1 MLPVCPR
8 PAAAPGRVRGP
19 GIRGT
24 RNPARARIS
33 GAMTEVIGST
43 LSRSRTVCQNRGAG
57 ESVET
62 PDHLRTT
69 VEPPYPPVRARRHHF
84 KKLTRSGV
92 REQKMSDSVGQYLNE
107 IGMVPLLNAQEERE
121 LSKLI
126 EAGFAARARKEEGET
141 GRELDRTIRTA
152 EKAKDRFIRSNLR
165 LVVSV
170 ARRYPLPPGMELL
183 DLIQEGN
190 LGLEHAVD
198 KFDWRKGFK
207 FSTYATWWIRQ
218 AITRGIANT
227 GRTIRLPVHAGDT
240 LARLQKARSRLEL
253 KFGRPATLAEL
264 AIEVDMP
271 EDKVS
276 EALRFAAEPLSLSE
290 PLREDGDAE
299 LGDVVEDR
307 NAEDP
312 EEAAAVARLPDEIT
326 KLLGP
331 LDEREREI
339 LKLRF
344 GLDRG
349 EPRTLEEVGEHFNLT
364 RERIR
369 QIEARAMS
377 KLRHPSSDTGARD
390 LLGV

>member
-1 MLPVCPR
+1 M
-8 PAAAPGRVRGP
+8 AKERVDRDEEDLVRLYLTDIGQYP
-19 GIRGT
+19 LLTKEG
-24 RNPARARIS
+24 
-33 GAMTEVIGST
+33 EVELAKKIEEGLKAEEKTKANS
-43 LSRSRTVCQNRGAG
+43 A
-57 ESVET
+57 
-62 PDHLRTT
+62 
-69 VEPPYPPVRARRHHF
+69 
-84 KKLTRSGV
+84 KLTPT
-92 REQKMSDSVGQYLNE
+92 E
-107 IGMVPLLNAQEERE
+107 IRKLKVIIRRGSKAERT
-121 LSKLI
+121 
-126 EAGFAARARKEEGET
+126 FVQ
-141 GRELDRTIRTA
+141 
-152 EKAKDRFIRSNLR
+152 SNLR
-165 LVVSV
+165 LVVSI
-170 ARRYPLPPGMELL
+170 AKKYQASGLPLL

-190 LGLEHAVD
+190 LGLMHAVE

-240 LARLQKARSRLEL
+240 LARLQKARSRLEI
-253 KFGRPATLAEL
+253 KFGRQATLAEL
-264 AIEVDMP
+264 SAEVEMP
-271 EDKVS
+271 EDKVT

-307 NAEDP
+307 SAESPFETAATALLP
-312 EEAAAVARLPDEIT
+312 EEISRL
-326 KLLGP
+326 LAP

-349 EPRTLEEVGEHFNLT
+349 EPRTLEEVGEHFDLT

-390 LLGV
+390 LLAV

>member
-1 MLPVCPR
+1 MTNN
-8 PAAAPGRVRGP
+8 RVERD
-19 GIRGT
+19 
-24 RNPARARIS
+24 
-33 GAMTEVIGST
+33 EED
-43 LSRSRTVCQNRGAG
+43 L
-57 ESVET
+57 
-62 PDHLRTT
+62 
-69 VEPPYPPVRARRHHF
+69 VRLY
-84 KKLTRSGV
+84 LT
-92 REQKMSDSVGQYLNE
+92 DIGQYE
-107 IGMVPLLNAQEERE
+107 LLDKEDEVRLAKRIEDGVAAREALDKNAGKDLTPAKRRE
-121 LSKLI
+121 LRRALI
-126 EAGFAARARKEEGET
+126 KGERATSEFT
-141 GRELDRTIRTA
+141 N
-152 EKAKDRFIRSNLR
+152 SNLR
-165 LVVSV
+165 LVVSI
-170 ARRYPLPPGMELL
+170 AKKYQASGLPLL

-190 LGLEHAVD
+190 LGLMHAVE

-240 LARLQKARSRLEL
+240 LARLTKAKSRLEI
-253 KFGRPATLAEL
+253 KYGRAATLTEL
-264 AIEVDMP
+264 AAEVEME
-271 EDKVS
+271 EDKVT

-307 NAEDP
+307 GAQSPFESAATSLLP
-312 EEAAAVARLPDEIT
+312 EEISRL
-326 KLLGP
+326 LAP
-331 LDEREREI
+331 LDDREREI

-349 EPRTLEEVGEHFNLT
+349 EPRTLEEVGDYFNLT

-390 LLGV
+390 LLAV

>member
-1 MLPVCPR
+1 MVVDAR
-8 PAAAPGRVRGP
+8 FRRGSRVAKDRVD
-19 GIRGT
+19 RD
-24 RNPARARIS
+24 
-33 GAMTEVIGST
+33 EED
-43 LSRSRTVCQNRGAG
+43 L
-57 ESVET
+57 
-62 PDHLRTT
+62 
-69 VEPPYPPVRARRHHF
+69 VRLY
-84 KKLTRSGV
+84 LT
-92 REQKMSDSVGQYLNE
+92 DIGQYA
-107 IGMVPLLNAQEERE
+107 LLTKDDEVRLA
-121 LSKLI
+121 KAI
-126 EAGFAARARKEEGET
+126 EAGKEAVAEMAKIKTPTATKRRELRKAIREGEV
-141 GRELDRTIRTA
+141 A
-152 EKAKDRFIRSNLR
+152 ERAFVQSNLR
-165 LVVSV
+165 LVVSI
-170 ARRYPLPPGMELL
+170 AKKYQASGLPLL

-190 LGLEHAVD
+190 LGLMHAVE

-253 KFGRPATLAEL
+253 KFGRTATLAEL
-264 AIEVDMP
+264 AKEVEMP
-271 EDKVS
+271 EDKVT

-307 NAEDP
+307 SAESPFETAATALLP
-312 EEAAAVARLPDEIT
+312 EEIQRL
-326 KLLGP
+326 LAP

-339 LKLRF
+339 LRLRF
-344 GLDRG
+344 GLGGSG
-349 EPRTLEEVGEHFNLT
+349 EGRTLEEVGEHFNLT

-390 LLGV
+390 LLSV

>member
-1 MLPVCPR
+1 M
-8 PAAAPGRVRGP
+8 
-19 GIRGT
+19 
-24 RNPARARIS
+24 
-33 GAMTEVIGST
+33 
-43 LSRSRTVCQNRGAG
+43 
-57 ESVET
+57 
-62 PDHLRTT
+62 
-69 VEPPYPPVRARRHHF
+69 
-84 KKLTRSGV
+84 
-92 REQKMSDSVGQYLNE
+92 
-107 IGMVPLLNAQEERE
+107 
-121 LSKLI
+121 
-126 EAGFAARARKEEGET
+126 
-141 GRELDRTIRTA
+141 
-152 EKAKDRFIRSNLR
+152 AKDRVDRDDEDLVRLYLSDIGQYALLTKDDEVRLAKAIESGKEAITALDAGGKEVTPAKKRELRRLARQGEEAERQFVQSNLR
-165 LVVSV
+165 LVVSI
-170 ARRYPLPPGMELL
+170 AKKYQASGLPLL

-190 LGLEHAVD
+190 LGLMHAVE

-253 KFGRPATLAEL
+253 KYGRPATLAEL
-264 AIEVDMP
+264 AKEVEMP
-271 EDKVS
+271 EDKVT

-307 NAEDP
+307 SAESPFEVAATALLP
-312 EEAAAVARLPDEIT
+312 EEISRL
-326 KLLGP
+326 LAP

-390 LLGV
+390 LLAV

>member
-1 MLPVCPR
+1 MAR
-8 PAAAPGRVRGP
+8 ERVERD
-19 GIRGT
+19 
-24 RNPARARIS
+24 
-33 GAMTEVIGST
+33 EED
-43 LSRSRTVCQNRGAG
+43 L
-57 ESVET
+57 
-62 PDHLRTT
+62 
-69 VEPPYPPVRARRHHF
+69 VRLY
-84 KKLTRSGV
+84 LT
-92 REQKMSDSVGQYLNE
+92 DIGQYT
-107 IGMVPLLNAQEERE
+107 LLTKDDEVELAQKIEVG
-121 LSKLI
+121 I
-126 EAGFAARARKEEGET
+126 EAREDLAAGKSLSSRRRVELRRLVAEGEA
-141 GRELDRTIRTA
+141 A
-152 EKAKDRFIRSNLR
+152 ERQFVQSNLR
-165 LVVSV
+165 LVVSI
-170 ARRYPLPPGMELL
+170 AKKYQASGLPLL
-183 DLIQEGN
+183 DLVQEGN
-190 LGLEHAVD
+190 LGLMHAVE

-240 LARLQKARSRLEL
+240 LTRLQKARARLEL
-253 KFGRPATLAEL
+253 RYGRPATLSEL
-264 AIEVDMP
+264 AEEVEMP
-271 EDKVS
+271 EQKVT

-307 NAEDP
+307 SAESPFEVAATALLP
-312 EEAAAVARLPDEIT
+312 EEIKRL
-326 KLLGP
+326 LSP

-339 LKLRF
+339 LTLRY

-390 LLGV
+390 LLAV

>member
-1 MLPVCPR
+1 VPKIFQGVTL
-8 PAAAPGRVRGP
+8 AKERVERD
-19 GIRGT
+19 
-24 RNPARARIS
+24 
-33 GAMTEVIGST
+33 EED
-43 LSRSRTVCQNRGAG
+43 L
-57 ESVET
+57 
-62 PDHLRTT
+62 
-69 VEPPYPPVRARRHHF
+69 VRLY
-84 KKLTRSGV
+84 LT
-92 REQKMSDSVGQYLNE
+92 DIGQY
-107 IGMVPLLNAQEERE
+107 PLLTKDDEVRLAQA
-121 LSKLI
+121 I
-126 EAGFAARARKEEGET
+126 ET
-141 GRELDRTIRTA
+141 GREA
-152 EKAKDRFIRSNLR
+152 ETSLSGKPKDLTPAKRRELKRKLLAGERAQQTFVQSNLR
-165 LVVSV
+165 LVVSI
-170 ARRYPLPPGMELL
+170 AKKYQASGLPLL

-190 LGLEHAVD
+190 LGLMHAVE

-240 LARLQKARSRLEL
+240 LARVQKAQARLEL
-253 KFGRPATLAEL
+253 KLGRPATLAEL
-264 AIEVDMP
+264 GAEVEMP
-271 EDKVS
+271 EDKLI
-276 EALRFAAEPLSLSE
+276 EALRFRAEPLSLSE

-307 NAEDP
+307 SAESP
-312 EEAAAVARLPDEIT
+312 FEMAATALLPIEINRL
-326 KLLGP
+326 LAP

-339 LKLRF
+339 LRLRF

-390 LLGV
+390 LLTV

>member
-1 MLPVCPR
+1 M
-8 PAAAPGRVRGP
+8 AKERVERD
-19 GIRGT
+19 
-24 RNPARARIS
+24 
-33 GAMTEVIGST
+33 EED
-43 LSRSRTVCQNRGAG
+43 L
-57 ESVET
+57 
-62 PDHLRTT
+62 
-69 VEPPYPPVRARRHHF
+69 VRLY
-84 KKLTRSGV
+84 LT
-92 REQKMSDSVGQYLNE
+92 DIGQY
-107 IGMVPLLNAQEERE
+107 PLLTKEGEVRLAQQ
-121 LSKLI
+121 I
-126 EAGFAARARKEEGET
+126 EKGSAARQ
-141 GRELDRTIRTA
+141 ELDRAGDNLTPAKRREMRRNLRRGDEAVRT
-152 EKAKDRFIRSNLR
+152 FVQSNLR
-165 LVVSV
+165 LVVSI
-170 ARRYPLPPGMELL
+170 AKKYQASGLPLL

-190 LGLEHAVD
+190 LGLMHAVE

-253 KFGRPATLAEL
+253 RFGRPATLAEL
-264 AIEVDMP
+264 AVEVEMT
-271 EDKVS
+271 EDKAT

-307 NAEDP
+307 SAESPFEVAATALLP
-312 EEAAAVARLPDEIT
+312 EEISRL
-326 KLLGP
+326 LAP
-331 LDEREREI
+331 LDNREREI

-349 EPRTLEEVGEHFNLT
+349 EPRTLEEVGDHFELT

-390 LLGV
+390 LLAV

>member
-1 MLPVCPR
+1 MAKERIERDEEDL
-8 PAAAPGRVRGP
+8 VR
-19 GIRGT
+19 
-24 RNPARARIS
+24 
-33 GAMTEVIGST
+33 
-43 LSRSRTVCQNRGAG
+43 L
-57 ESVET
+57 
-62 PDHLRTT
+62 
-69 VEPPYPPVRARRHHF
+69 Y
-84 KKLTRSGV
+84 LT
-92 REQKMSDSVGQYLNE
+92 DIGQY
-107 IGMVPLLNAQEERE
+107 PLLTKDDEVRLAQAIEVGNEAREEFEAANKSDLSVAKKRE
-121 LSKLI
+121 LRKAMQ
-126 EAGFAARARKEEGET
+126 AGADAQ
-141 GRELDRTIRTA
+141 RT
-152 EKAKDRFIRSNLR
+152 FVQSNLR
-165 LVVSV
+165 LVVSI
-170 ARRYPLPPGMELL
+170 AKKYQASGLPLL

-190 LGLEHAVD
+190 LGLMHAVE

-240 LARLQKARSRLEL
+240 LARLQKARARLEL
-253 KFGRPATLAEL
+253 KLGRPATLSEL
-264 AIEVDMP
+264 AAEVEM
-271 EDKVS
+271 EESKVT

-307 NAEDP
+307 SAESPFEVAATSLLP
-312 EEAAAVARLPDEIT
+312 EEINRL
-326 KLLGP
+326 LAP

-339 LKLRF
+339 LRLRF

-349 EPRTLEEVGEHFNLT
+349 EPRTLEEVGEYFNLT

-390 LLGV
+390 LLTV

>member
-1 MLPVCPR
+1 L
-8 PAAAPGRVRGP
+8 AKERVERD
-19 GIRGT
+19 
-24 RNPARARIS
+24 
-33 GAMTEVIGST
+33 EED
-43 LSRSRTVCQNRGAG
+43 L
-57 ESVET
+57 
-62 PDHLRTT
+62 
-69 VEPPYPPVRARRHHF
+69 VRLY
-84 KKLTRSGV
+84 LT
-92 REQKMSDSVGQYLNE
+92 DIGQY
-107 IGMVPLLNAQEERE
+107 PLLTKDDEVRLAQAIEARWEAEKELDAKGIAPTRRRE
-121 LSKLI
+121 LN
-126 EAGFAARARKEEGET
+126 
-141 GRELDRTIRTA
+141 RTIREGERAQRT
-152 EKAKDRFIRSNLR
+152 FVQSNLR
-165 LVVSV
+165 LVVSI
-170 ARRYPLPPGMELL
+170 AKKYQASGLPLL

-190 LGLEHAVD
+190 LGLMHAVE

-240 LARLQKARSRLEL
+240 LARVQKAQARLEL
-253 KFGRPATLAEL
+253 KLGRPATLTELGAEVEL
-264 AIEVDMP
+264 P
-271 EDKVS
+271 EDKLI
-276 EALRFAAEPLSLSE
+276 EALRFRAEPLSLSE

-307 NAEDP
+307 SAESP
-312 EEAAAVARLPDEIT
+312 FEVAATALLPVEINRL
-326 KLLGP
+326 LAP

-339 LKLRF
+339 LRLRF

-390 LLGV
+390 LLTV